1 MRNSKLILCRCNALI
16 IVGGKTNLIREI
28 FQITEDAR
36 REKERIADFLTV
48 NHSLSL
54 SNLNTCKSRVIISST
69 IFISLFRNREKEE
82 EEKTEAIS
90 IVRKTEELNNELFS
104 QKNISFSPQS
114 YERSSQ
120 NHEEVMIK
128 SNLAF
133 V

>member
-1 MRNSKLILCRCNALI
+1 MPDERRKESRIFLLSI
-16 IVGGKTNLIREI
+16 I
-28 FQITEDAR
+28 
-36 REKERIADFLTV
+36 
-48 NHSLSL
+48 LSL